1 MANEVHI
8 DYRSGETLYGVVFDS
23 AGQVNVNGGNTFED
37 WGSNGHDAD
46 DYDFSISEVGSGGTH
61 YTGDFPV
68 GITKVDRFTIV
79 VFVQSGANPAD
90 GDEILGSGELIWN
103 GSVEEHII
111 VEALNKAIKL
121 LTNKAVQNKITG
133 AIDYY
138 DDDGQIVILTHTPTD
153 SESTLTRTP
162 S

>member
-8 DYRSGETLYGVVFDS
+8 DYTSGETLYGVVFDS

-37 WGSNGHDAD
+37 WGSNSHDSD

-68 GITKVDRFTIV
+68 GITKVGRFTIV
-79 VFVQSGANPAD
+79 VFIQSGANPAD

-103 GSVEEHII
+103 GSTEERII
-111 VEALNKAIKL
+111 VGGLNKAVKL
-121 LTNKAVQNKITG
+121 LTNKAVQDKITG
-133 AIDYY
+133 TIEYY
-138 DDDGQIVILTHTPTD
+138 DDDGEAVILTHTPTD
-153 SESTLTRTP
+153 SESTFTRTP

>member
-8 DYRSGETLYGVVFDS
+8 DYTSGEPLYGVVFDS
-23 AGQVNVNGGNTFED
+23 AGQVKVNGGNTFED

-61 YTGDFPV
+61 YTGDFPAE
-68 GITKVDRFTIV
+68 ITKAGRFTIV
-79 VFVQSGANPAD
+79 VFIRSGANPAD
-90 GDEILGSGELIWN
+90 GDEILGGGELIWS
-103 GSVEEHII
+103 GSAEEHII

-138 DDDGQIVILTHTPTD
+138 EDDGQTVILTHTPTD